1 MFQVESKKEM
11 WHDLCQRPLAFRAAT
26 NKHVES
32 GLSDKL
38 CQHKDTRAVIFSA
51 LNECLIHIDANPSA
65 TLCCRRK
72 GYITHYFRTRLY
84 GKEKKNP
91 PPLPHCML
99 RQVRT
104 TGWCPTVAFTAAR
117 HAPPWPAASPR
128 ASKNW
133 STPSKWPECYAATLG
148 LN

>member
-51 LNECLIHIDANPSA
+51 LNECLIHTDANPSA

-84 GKEKKNP
+84 GKEKKIHLHCLTVCSDKFELLAGVL
-91 PPLPHCML
+91 PLPLQLPDTLLLGLQRLQEPRRTDPL
-99 RQVRT
+99 RQNDRNAT
-104 TGWCPTVAFTAAR
+104 
-117 HAPPWPAASPR
+117 PPHWD
-128 ASKNW
+128 
-133 STPSKWPECYAATLG
+133 
-148 LN
+148 